1 MRLGIVLTCA
11 LALCAT
17 TLPALAGPSGTTFDF
32 AAEKGERPARSRTW
46 KGRAW
51 IPLQVMA
58 EPGAQHPLV
67 IFMHGLNRDRVP
79 FRWMGV
85 PADPDVRKIV
95 GSLVDSGRIEAPIVV
110 APTTTFEC
118 DIPRSM
124 WPEFDLPWFL
134 GLALRNLE
142 PRVAVDRSRILL
154 VGHSGA
160 GCNTSGGMLSAVRS
174 GVPLRAVLVI
184 DTCMDP
190 AAGPLLALTPS
201 DTDVV
206 VTWQPFTWD
215 RPIDDFTEAFLST
228 SRRRQARG
236 LRSVL
241 RYEFSDAHPH
251 NAMVALSL
259 ERWLPVW
266 LPATAPSH

>member
-1 MRLGIVLTCA
+1 MRPGPLFSCA
-11 LALCAT
+11 LAILAT
-17 TLPALAGPSGTTFDF
+17 AVQTRAAPSGSTFDF

-51 IPLQVMA
+51 IPAPVA
-58 EPGAQHPLV
+58 ADPSAQHPLV

-79 FRWMGV
+79 FRFMGV
-85 PADPDVRKIV
+85 PADPDVRAIV

-110 APTTTFEC
+110 APTTTVEC

-134 GLALRNLE
+134 GLALRSLE
-142 PRVAVDRSRILL
+142 PRVTVDRSRILL

-160 GCNTSGGMLSAVRS
+160 GCNTSGGMITAVRS

-190 AAGPLLALTPS
+190 AAGPLLALAPS
-201 DTDVV
+201 GTDVV

-215 RPIDDFTEAFLST
+215 RPIDDFSDAFLST

-251 NAMVALSL
+251 NAMVAMSL

-266 LPATAPSH
+266 LPPVPTH